1 VFFAYDKAVINQR
14 KVEKSPFEVSQRKI
28 QCEY

>member
-1 VFFAYDKAVINQR
+1 MNQH
-14 KVEKSPFEVSQRKI
+14 KVEKSPFELNQRKI

>member
-1 VFFAYDKAVINQR
+1 MNQR
-14 KVEKSPFEVSQRKI
+14 KVEKSPFELSQRKI